1 MKCEIENTFT
11 LTEMNTEEMEK
22 HIGTW
27 NSKKAL
33 QYCDIPTRTIKEN
46 WNVVSNFLYAAINS
60 SKKSLFQ
67 HFLKQIM
74 LYLSIKRRKDL

>member
-11 LTEMNTEEMEK
+11 LAEMNTEEMEK

-33 QYCDIPTRTIKEN
+33 QYYDIPTETFFRI
-46 WNVVSNFLYAAINS
+46 FY
-60 SKKSLFQ
+60 
-67 HFLKQIM
+67 M
-74 LYLSIKRRKDL
+74 LL